1 MKKNSFLILLL
12 AASLAACNSS
22 TKKQETTDTNQQVQ
36 TADTAAKSP
45 TDTTAASKMVTKDT
59 SLTALVPADQLI
71 TPGKSI
77 GHIAIGDDVQA
88 ATKLLGRP
96 DSSDAAMGSS
106 LMVWFAKHDVNGYR
120 TSIFS
125 HRNAGGADEAISRV
139 QKILVTSPWFK
150 TASHAG
156 VTSPIDSIKHNY
168 TVKPTSTYKLK
179 GDKVQVY
186 TDLDKG
192 ISFEINTATNK
203 CVGVVVHKAYDT
215 ASAYLSMH

>member
-1 MKKNSFLILLL
+1 MKTNSFLILAL

-22 TKKQETTDTNQQVQ
+22 TKKQDTADTNQQAV
-36 TADTAAKSP
+36 DTAAKP
-45 TDTTAASKMVTKDT
+45 VATDTATNKMVTKDT
-59 SLTALVPADQLI
+59 ALTALVPADRLI

-77 GHIAIGDDVQA
+77 GHITIGDDVQA

-125 HRNAGGADEAISRV
+125 HHNAGGTDEAISRV
-139 QKILVTSPWFK
+139 QKILVTLPWFK
-150 TASHAG
+150 TADHAG

-168 TVKPTSTYKLK
+168 TLKPTSTYQLK

-203 CVGVVVHKAYDT
+203 CVGVVVHKAHDT